1 VKAVTT
7 HELRWELTQ
16 IAQDVVAGKRV
27 VVTFRGKPKF
37 ALVPLADLEQLEGKP
52 VAPKPTK
59 RKPK

>member
-1 VKAVTT
+1 MKFVTYE
-7 HELRWELTQ
+7 ELRWELTRV
-16 IAQDVVAGKRV
+16 AQDVVAGKRV
-27 VVTFRGKPKF
+27 VATFRGVPKF

>member
-1 VKAVTT
+1 MKFVTYE
-7 HELRWELTQ
+7 ELRWELTR

-27 VVTFRGKPKF
+27 VATFHGKPKF
-37 ALVPLADLEQLEGKP
+37 ALVPLADLETLEGKP